1 MPSLSVA
8 LQKQTFTLRR
18 MMKVVAVVAVVV
30 AFIQAYPVL
39 AAQLV
44 VNLLLAAPALIVL
57 SVATWLSPN
66 PRQSLI
72 VIGLAIFAGWLIS
85 PYIYVS
91 WSRPPTFWD
100 RFKVDFN
107 SIGLFMI
114 GGAFVGVVMDMIIRF
129 AMLKKNRKNAE

>member
-18 MMKVVAVVAVVV
+18 MMRVVAVVAVVM
-30 AFIQAYPVL
+30 AFTQAYPVL

-66 PRQSLI
+66 RRQSLI

-129 AMLKKNRKNAE
+129 AMLKTNPKNAE